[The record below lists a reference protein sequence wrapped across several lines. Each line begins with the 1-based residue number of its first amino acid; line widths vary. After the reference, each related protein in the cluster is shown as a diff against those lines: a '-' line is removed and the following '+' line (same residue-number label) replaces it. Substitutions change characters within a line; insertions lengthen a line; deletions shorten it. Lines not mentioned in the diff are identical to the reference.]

1 MISYVNLTLRVS
13 AVMLSFF
20 FFEYYRSEFMAA
32 SDSSNV
38 PVVLITGFGPFRS
51 VLVNPSWE
59 VAKALK
65 NYLEWTR
72 PIHLIIEQMN
82 VTYEDVSK
90 RIPDHWLKYNPTVSC
105 FISLSLSHILSLSL
119 AIS

>member
-1 MISYVNLTLRVS
+1 
-13 AVMLSFF
+13 
-20 FFEYYRSEFMAA
+20 MAS
-32 SDSSNV
+32 SDSSDI
-38 PVVLITGFGPFRS
+38 PVVLVTGFGPFRS
-51 VLVNPSWE
+51 VMVNPSWE
-59 VAKALK
+59 VAKVLK

-105 FISLSLSHILSLSL
+105 CFFFSLSPSSSDLVFSLLVSYSYWCRSWIGRSSYRTMCL
-119 AIS
+119 QC